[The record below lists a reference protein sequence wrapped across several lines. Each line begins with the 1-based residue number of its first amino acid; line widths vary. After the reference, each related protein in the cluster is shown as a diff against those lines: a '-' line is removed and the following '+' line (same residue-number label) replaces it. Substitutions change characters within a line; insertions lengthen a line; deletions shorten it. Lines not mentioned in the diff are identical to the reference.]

1 MKMKRKTLLTAL
13 VLLSVMQGSVY
24 AAEKITEADFDKMNT
39 YTQTTSEVGAIYIIG
54 NKESDYIINAL
65 DDGLNITDVAHR
77 GIIVSTESSKD
88 NAVMSSL
95 TIHGNVSIGD
105 NDAAAITPTKELL
118 GDSSY
123 KRTYTSLI
131 QVGQNG
137 TTTNGGKLTINGSL
151 KIQNVDFSNIN
162 SLISV
167 GMADDDGTGSSMSVG
182 NITIDNANGGTS
194 AGIIELKSSSG
205 KESVNFNTGDV
216 IISNSNVNYG
226 ISGDKNVFIET
237 GNITFTDVDFS
248 TSAIDTGN
256 LKVKGNI
263 IIHSTAPNAPVQF
276 KESLIDIDGGQIE
289 VKDIIIE
296 DAKGIASGFNANST
310 VSSIN
315 NITVN
320 GLELT
325 ADLNNGFLYSDAD
338 AMEITNGGS
347 FTVNSINVENILFS
361 GKTINQIT
369 GINISSTQTDK
380 DILSLTAKNI
390 ESKATTAYEYLA
402 GILLENTKMKNVEK
416 IKIENITADKVKT
429 YGLYVNKQDLLA
441 GYVDIKDISST
452 EKNVY
457 GLQIIKG
464 FDSTDE
470 GSHIDVLKIDCVT
483 SQNGVAIGLGV
494 NKDTNYEDAKVQIDK
509 LYINDVDSTN
519 KFAAAVNMQQ
529 SELKVNQAYIN
540 LPDSQTDYGDYSGLY
555 TGDAS
560 DDSEKINNIALR
572 SVQGAKIDWTDIDGK
587 YYVYGSLVAG
597 SGNNSI
603 NGGTI
608 SIGGETTQIYGDVF
622 AGNGGQITLNL
633 SGANSVLEG
642 QVDDYHELAEVGNE
656 DIMFHNSAFVDNN
669 GNALDVTSAGNI
681 EINLSNGATWIAR
694 GQSFVNDVTLD
705 DGIID
710 MSKNENSSVTVH
722 NLEGDGKFVMRLD
735 SADHSNSDMLYV
747 TGNLTGNYEIVI
759 AGDAF
764 DINDITEDNP
774 LRFATVKGDVNN
786 DLLKASTTDAGFFN
800 NTYTISKEA
809 FSNGDDN
816 NLIYNSSGNGQ
827 GVYKPGN
834 DFVES
839 TFSSGDTNLLI
850 GSVAKQTVS
859 DAGKTII
866 NMSRVNYN
874 NAIYMDRLNKR
885 MGEARFIDGDE
896 GMWVRLR
903 HDRIG
908 KTDAFRSQ
916 NTMYEVG
923 YDLKKACDDGEHRIG
938 IAADYMDGKAEY
950 TGIGGS
956 GDINRYGLW
965 LYDTWLGE
973 KGHYTDYVVKWG
985 HLKNDFD
992 ILARSTGE
1000 KISGEYSNNVF
1011 SASAE
1016 YGKKTDLGKQWYI
1029 EPQVQLQFTRVTDA
1043 DYMTSQDT
1051 RVSLDGINSLIGR
1064 AGFRLGKDVDERS
1077 TIYLKVDV
1085 LHEFLGDQD
1094 ISVTDKTGA
1103 LDKTYE
1109 NSGTWYDVGFG
1120 FATAVGH
1127 DSYAYLDFEK
1137 SFGNDND
1144 DTYQINA
1151 GLQWNF

>member
-24 AAEKITEADFDKMNT
+24 AETNINSTLTSSHTWDEDVKFQNVSNVIIVPSNASCTLDASGYKMTFENSSIKLGNNQKLNIVADEILFTGTGNYNGGIFINSGSNKPSSINFSDKVIFNDWTGVTVSAEAQGDTQFVFNKGLEIKNTNFSTQSMLFKLQQASAYTTDLTLSNISSENRNNGEGHAIEIWGGGYLNVSQNGGEGTGTLSINDFNGTHGLYIYGGIVDVQNLVIDNMYINNDSDIEVQGIYALGNLYIANSGEIKNITGNGVTEGLRGTLISDINELTIKNITSINDIARGLRLYKQSSNSSYADFGTLNIEAITGATKAEGLVITAGTGQNGVDPITIGQLRINNIKATDDNGIENGLSV
-39 YTQTTSEVGAIYIIG
+39 TTSA
-54 NKESDYIINAL
+54 
-65 DDGLNITDVAHR
+65 LNITNSANIATDVISNIYDGAFA
-77 GIIVSTESSKD
+77 TD
-88 NAVMSSL
+88 L
-95 TIHGNVSIGD
+95 TLHNVNS
-105 NDAAAITPTKELL
+105 AAIRVMEGGIVNMDGVNGNNEGIYNIDGT
-118 GDSSY
+118 
-123 KRTYTSLI
+123 I
-131 QVGQNG
+131 VVGNG
-137 TTTNGGKLTINGSL
+137 SATDDPDVEAGKLI
-151 KIQNVDFSNIN
+151 I
-162 SLISV
+162 
-167 GMADDDGTGSSMSVG
+167 
-182 NITIDNANGGTS
+182 GGTQ
-194 AGIIELKSSSG
+194 
-205 KESVNFNTGDV
+205 TV
-216 IISNSNVNYG
+216 I
-226 ISGDKNVFIET
+226 
-237 GNITFTDVDFS
+237 
-248 TSAIDTGN
+248 
-256 LKVKGNI
+256 
-263 IIHSTAPNAPVQF
+263 
-276 KESLIDIDGGQIE
+276 
-289 VKDIIIE
+289 
-296 DAKGIASGFNANST
+296 
-310 VSSIN
+310 
-315 NITVN
+315 
-320 GLELT
+320 
-325 ADLNNGFLYSDAD
+325 
-338 AMEITNGGS
+338 
-347 FTVNSINVENILFS
+347 
-361 GKTINQIT
+361 
-369 GINISSTQTDK
+369 
-380 DILSLTAKNI
+380 
-390 ESKATTAYEYLA
+390 
-402 GILLENTKMKNVEK
+402 
-416 IKIENITADKVKT
+416 
-429 YGLYVNKQDLLA
+429 
-441 GYVDIKDISST
+441 
-452 EKNVY
+452 
-457 GLQIIKG
+457 
-464 FDSTDE
+464 
-470 GSHIDVLKIDCVT
+470 
-483 SQNGVAIGLGV
+483 
-494 NKDTNYEDAKVQIDK
+494 
-509 LYINDVDSTN
+509 
-519 KFAAAVNMQQ
+519 
-529 SELKVNQAYIN
+529 
-540 LPDSQTDYGDYSGLY
+540 
-555 TGDAS
+555 
-560 DDSEKINNIALR
+560 R
-572 SVQGAKIDWTDIDGK
+572 
-587 YYVYGSLVAG
+587 
-597 SGNNSI
+597 
-603 NGGTI
+603 
-608 SIGGETTQIYGDVF
+608 GDVF

-642 QVDDYHELAEVGNE
+642 QVDDYHELADVGNE

-669 GNALDVTSAGNI
+669 GNALDVTSAGNV

-1094 ISVTDKTGA
+1094 TSVTDKTGA

-1127 DSYAYLDFEK
+1127 NSYAYLDFEK

-1144 DTYQINA
+1144 ETYQINA

>member
-39 YTQTTSEVGAIYIIG
+39 YTPTTNEVGAIYIIG

-65 DDGLNITDVAHR
+65 DNELNITDAEHR
-77 GIIVSTESSKD
+77 GIIVSTENSNN
-88 NAVMSSL
+88 NANMSSL
-95 TIHGNVSIGD
+95 TINGNVSIGD
-105 NDAAAITPTKELL
+105 NDAATITPTKELL

-137 TTTNGGKLTINGSL
+137 TTTNGGRLTINGSL
-151 KIQNVDFSNIN
+151 NIQNVDFSNIN

-167 GMADDDGTGSSMSVG
+167 GMADNSGAGSSMSVG
-182 NITIDNANGGTS
+182 NIIIDNVKGGTS
-194 AGIIELKSSSG
+194 AGIIELKSTSD
-205 KESVNFNTGDV
+205 KESVNFNTGDI
-216 IISNSNVNYG
+216 IISNSNVKYG
-226 ISGDKNVFIET
+226 ISGDKNVFVET
-237 GNITFTDVDFS
+237 GKITFTDVDFS

-256 LKVKGNI
+256 LKVNGNI
-263 IIHSTAPNAPVQF
+263 TIQSTDSNGPVQF

-289 VKDIIIE
+289 AENIIIE
-296 DAKGIASGFNANST
+296 YAKGMVSGFDANST
-310 VSSIN
+310 VSSLN
-315 NITVN
+315 NITVSN
-320 GLELT
+320 LELT
-325 ADLNNGFLYSDAD
+325 ADMNNNSYYDAD
-338 AMEITNGGS
+338 AAQITNDGS

-361 GKTINQIT
+361 GELINQIT

-390 ESKATTAYEYLA
+390 KSEATTAYECLA
-402 GILLENTKMKNVEK
+402 GILLENTKMQNVEN
-416 IKIENITADKVKT
+416 IKVENITADKVKT
-429 YGLYVNKQDLLA
+429 YGLYVNEQDLSA
-441 GYVDIKDISST
+441 GYVDIKDISSI

-457 GLQIIKG
+457 GLQIVKG
-464 FDSTDE
+464 YDSTEE
-470 GSHIDVLKIDCVT
+470 GSNIDELRIEGVT

-494 NKDTNYEDAKVQIDK
+494 NKKAGYDDAKVQIDQ
-509 LYINDVDSTN
+509 LYINDIDSVN
-519 KFAAAVNMQQ
+519 KFAAAVNIQQ

-540 LPDSQTDYGDYSGLY
+540 LPNNQTDYGDYSGLY

-560 DDSEKINNIALR
+560 DDSEQVNNIALR
-572 SVQGAKIDWTDIDGK
+572 SVQGAKIDWTDVDGI
-587 YYVYGSLVAG
+587 YYLYGSLVAG
-597 SGNNSI
+597 SGSDSI

-608 SIGGETTQIYGDVF
+608 NIGGKITQIYGDVF
-622 AGNGGQITLNL
+622 AGNGGQITLSL
-633 SGANSVLEG
+633 SGADSVLEG
-642 QVDDYHELAEVGNE
+642 QVDDYHELADENNE

-669 GNALDVTSAGNI
+669 GNALDVTSAGNV

-722 NLEGDGKFVMRLD
+722 NLEGDGKCVMRLD
-735 SADHSNSDMLYV
+735 SANRSNSDMLYV
-747 TGNLTGNYEIVI
+747 TGSLNGNYEIVI

-816 NLIYNSSGNGQ
+816 NLICNSSGNGQ

-850 GSVAKQTVS
+850 GSVAKQTIS

-885 MGEARFIDGDE
+885 MGEARFIDGAE

-923 YDLKKACDDGEHRIG
+923 YDLKQACDDGEHRIG
-938 IAADYMDGKAEY
+938 MAADYMDGKAEY

-1000 KISGEYSNNVF
+1000 KISGDYSNNVF

-1029 EPQVQLQFTRVTDA
+1029 EPQVQLQFARVTEA

-1077 TIYLKVDV
+1077 TVYLKADV

-1094 ISVTDKTGA
+1094 ISVTDKTGSLA
-1103 LDKTYE
+1103 KTYE

-1127 DSYAYLDFEK
+1127 NSYAYLDFEK

-1144 DTYQINA
+1144 ETYQINA
-1151 GLQWNF
+1151 GLQWSF